1 MLYPTVSQL
10 TANSAGIMNVIRNE
24 SSLEYQNAV
33 PTVEQTTESIKM
45 AGSQILSFKPRMNEF
60 VNMVNRIAAVV
71 VTSKMYQNPIAF
83 MKKGTIEFG

>member
-33 PTVEQTTESIKM
+33 PTVEQTTESTKW
-45 AGSQILSFKPRMNEF
+45 Q
-60 VNMVNRIAAVV
+60 AARFCLA
-71 VTSKMYQNPIAF
+71 IRA
-83 MKKGTIEFG
+83 